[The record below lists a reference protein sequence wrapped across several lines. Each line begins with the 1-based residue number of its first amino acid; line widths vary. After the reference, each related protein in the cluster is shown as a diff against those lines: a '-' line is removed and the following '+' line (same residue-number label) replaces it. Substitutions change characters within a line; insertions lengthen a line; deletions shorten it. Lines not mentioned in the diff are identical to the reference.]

1 MTEAKKRDATK
12 KYVQFSQ
19 AGGAKL
25 MNGHLVEVATLAEV
39 EAALRNPNEWN
50 KWEASYNDYV
60 TKMLTDMGA
69 WHIEGDRLGLNFF
82 SFCSAVSAEFL
93 SA

>member
-25 MNGHLVEVATLAEV
+25 MNGHLVEVATLAEA
-39 EAALRNPNEWN
+39 EASLRNSNEWK
-50 KWEASYNDYV
+50 KWEASYNEYV

-69 WHIEGDRLGLNFF
+69 WHMEGDRLGLNRF
-82 SFCSAVSAEFL
+82 SYFAWPKVQNF
-93 SA
+93 

>member
-1 MTEAKKRDATK
+1 MTETRKRDATK

-39 EAALRNPNEWN
+39 EASLRNPNEWK
-50 KWEASYNDYV
+50 KWEASYNEYV
-60 TKMLTDMGA
+60 TKMLADMGA
-69 WHIEGDRLGLNFF
+69 WHMEGDRLGLNHF
-82 SFCSAVSAEFL
+82 SYFVWQ
-93 SA
+93 

>member
-1 MTEAKKRDATK
+1 MTETRKRDATK
-12 KYVQFSQ
+12 KYAQCSQ

-25 MNGHLVEVATLAEV
+25 MNGHLVEVATLAEA

-60 TKMLTDMGA
+60 TKMLTDMDA
-69 WHIEGDRLGLNFF
+69 WHMEGDKLGLNHF
-82 SFCSAVSAEFL
+82 SYFVWQ
-93 SA
+93 

>member
-1 MTEAKKRDATK
+1 MTETKKRDATK

-39 EAALRNPNEWN
+39 EKALRNPNEW
-50 KWEASYNDYV
+50 KEWEASYNDYV

-69 WHIEGDRLGLNFF
+69 WHMEGDRLGLNHF
-82 SFCSAVSAEFL
+82 SYFTRQ
-93 SA
+93 